1 MNKSLLSVVTAVL
14 LSSSLFGACEY
25 SQKGDIVVG
34 FQAYK
39 TPLKIGVGGEFNNVG
54 YVNNTKTAKN
64 LSVLLKGSTVSINTG
79 SVDSANPIR
88 DKKLVDFFFNTMSQK
103 GIQAKITDLKEDK
116 SDGSAKI
123 TGVVF
128 VDIKMNNVSHPAEM
142 RFSYEKGVLQA
153 DGVIDLKDYNA
164 LNSLNS
170 INKACYDLHKGKTWS
185 DVAISFNM
193 NIQEDCQAL

>member
-1 MNKSLLSVVTAVL
+1 MNKRVMSVVVAVL

-25 SQKGDIVVG
+25 AQNGDIVVG

-39 TPLKIGVGGEFNNVG
+39 TPLKIGVGGEFNDVQ
-54 YVNNTKTAKN
+54 YMNNIKTAKD
-64 LSVLLKGSTVSINTG
+64 LSALLKGSTVNINTT
-79 SVDSANPIR
+79 SVDSANPAR

-103 GIQAKITDLKEDK
+103 GIFAKITDLKLEK
-116 SDGSAKI
+116 SEIDGKM

-142 RFSYEKGVLQA
+142 KFTYEKGVFQA
-153 DGVIDLKDYNA
+153 DGFIDLKDYNA
-164 LNSLNS
+164 LVSLAS

-193 NIQEDCQAL
+193 NIKADCQ